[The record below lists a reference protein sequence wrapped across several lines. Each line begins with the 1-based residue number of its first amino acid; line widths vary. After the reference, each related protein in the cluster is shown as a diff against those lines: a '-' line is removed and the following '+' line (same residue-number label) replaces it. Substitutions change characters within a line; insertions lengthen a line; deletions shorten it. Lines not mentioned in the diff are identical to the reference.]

1 MQALSRAG
9 VLGDLSSDDPRT
21 IPASTETMSDTTD
34 FSDRDNRLE
43 QFIDSHPALAED
55 EERRAAFLLG
65 ALVGRVAAYQSRS
78 GISRT
83 VIRQHPI
90 DAMTRGRIS
99 TTLGKVLEKNAH
111 YSDDDE
117 NAGMLMNDRYIT
129 RLNDI
134 VNRRTPEEWSL
145 STDDLRMHYGLGLT
159 YGKNDTTLD
168 DADEDEAEAAAVEAP
183 TDD

>member
-1 MQALSRAG
+1 
-9 VLGDLSSDDPRT
+9 
-21 IPASTETMSDTTD
+21 MSDTNG
-34 FSDRDNRLE
+34 FSDRDDRLA

-65 ALVGRVAAYQSRS
+65 ALVGRVAAYQSLN

-90 DAMTRGRIS
+90 DAMTRRRIS

-117 NAGMLMNDRYIT
+117 NAGMLMNDRYVT

-134 VNRRTPEEWSL
+134 LNRRTPEEWSL

-159 YGKNDTTLD
+159 YGKNDTSLD
-168 DADEDEAEAAAVEAP
+168 DGDEDEAAAAEAQ

>member
-1 MQALSRAG
+1 
-9 VLGDLSSDDPRT
+9 
-21 IPASTETMSDTTD
+21 
-34 FSDRDNRLE
+34 
-43 QFIDSHPALAED
+43 
-55 EERRAAFLLG
+55 
-65 ALVGRVAAYQSRS
+65 
-78 GISRT
+78 
-83 VIRQHPI
+83 
-90 DAMTRGRIS
+90 MTRRRIS

-134 VNRRTPEEWSL
+134 VNRRAPEDWSL

-168 DADEDEAEAAAVEAP
+168 DPDEAAAAEAQ
-183 TDD
+183 TDN

>member
-1 MQALSRAG
+1 
-9 VLGDLSSDDPRT
+9 
-21 IPASTETMSDTTD
+21 
-34 FSDRDNRLE
+34 
-43 QFIDSHPALAED
+43 
-55 EERRAAFLLG
+55 
-65 ALVGRVAAYQSRS
+65 VAAYQSRNS
-78 GISRT
+78 ISRT

-90 DAMTRGRIS
+90 DAMTRRRIS
-99 TTLGKVLEKNAH
+99 ATLGKVLEKNAH
-111 YSDDDE
+111 YSADDE

-134 VNRRTPEEWSL
+134 VNRRPPEEWSL

-168 DADEDEAEAAAVEAP
+168 DADDEEAEATASAEAQ

>member
-1 MQALSRAG
+1 
-9 VLGDLSSDDPRT
+9 
-21 IPASTETMSDTTD
+21 MSDTTE
-34 FSDRDNRLE
+34 FSDRDDRLE
-43 QFIDSHPALAED
+43 QFINSHSALAED
-55 EERRAAFLLG
+55 KERRAAFLLG
-65 ALVGRVAAYQSRS
+65 ALVGRVAAYQSQN

-90 DAMTRGRIS
+90 DAITRRRIS
-99 TTLGKVLEKNAH
+99 TTLSKVLEKNAN

-134 VNRRTPEEWSL
+134 LNRRTPEKWSL

-159 YGKNDTTLD
+159 YGKNDTTLNNG
-168 DADEDEAEAAAVEAP
+168 DEDGAAAAETQ